1 MGCFILIHISKKHI
15 REISFTGSITT
26 SDPHNTT
33 LGAEINLGKLRDMY
47 TQEKN
52 ETVNLIIIIGGSILH
67 WVYCVTL

>member
-15 REISFTGSITT
+15 REISFAGSITT